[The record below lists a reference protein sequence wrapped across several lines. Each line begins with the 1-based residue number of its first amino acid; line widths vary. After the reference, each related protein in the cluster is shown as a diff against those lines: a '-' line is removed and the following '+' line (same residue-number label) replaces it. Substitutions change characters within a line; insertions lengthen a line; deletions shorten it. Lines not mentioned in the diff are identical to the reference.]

1 MSPEIRIGKGR
12 HVRPRRSGNARLRAA
27 IGTLAGAGAVVAAIT
42 LILSSSPSQ
51 AARTPSN
58 SQPAVTRVVPQTG
71 SIQVTNAE
79 REELHQY
86 MTVPR
91 HRTQLSSLVAHSF
104 KQAGITTGTS
114 GVEVPN
120 HTSLDLA
127 YGITGQHVWAIV
139 SFADVYDG
147 AVAAFTAGCAGLM
160 IRNGLG
166 RLSWLCA
173 WMGEEIDKWSAGRA
187 WAANHGVWVAVY
199 WWPWIYY
206 QWGFW

>member
-1 MSPEIRIGKGR
+1 
-12 HVRPRRSGNARLRAA
+12 
-27 IGTLAGAGAVVAAIT
+27 VA
-42 LILSSSPSQ
+42 PQ
-51 AARTPSN
+51 ADS
-58 SQPAVTRVVPQTG
+58 V
-71 SIQVTNAE
+71 QVTSAE

-86 MTVPR
+86 MAVPG
-91 HRTQLSSLVAHSF
+91 HRTQLSSLVARSF

-147 AVAAFTAGCAGLM
+147 AVAAFTAGCTGLM
-160 IRNGLG
+160 IRYGLG
-166 RLSWLCA
+166 KLSWLCT

-187 WAANHGVWVAVY
+187 WSANHGVWVAVY